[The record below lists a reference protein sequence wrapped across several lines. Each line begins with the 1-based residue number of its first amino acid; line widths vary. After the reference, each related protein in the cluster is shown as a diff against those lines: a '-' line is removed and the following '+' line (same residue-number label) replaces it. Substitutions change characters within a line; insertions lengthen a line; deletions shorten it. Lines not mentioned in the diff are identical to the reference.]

1 VRRFRA
7 RRRSISLLRRAID
20 EAPPRPPVTAES
32 KVPVLAAIIPALNA
46 SATIARCLDAITGQ
60 QSDDV
65 EVIVVDD
72 GSTDDTFEVASRY
85 DVRLLKLPRNMGPSA
100 ARNRGAEMARA
111 PVLFF
116 LDADVALAPGALARA
131 RASMSRGDADAII
144 GSYDDDPAAK
154 STVSRF
160 KNLAH
165 HCFHQRSGAEVTTFW
180 GACGLIRRETFFAVR
195 GFDEQQFQIEDVE
208 LGYRMTARGIRI
220 VLDRG
225 LQVKHLKRWT
235 LGSLIATD
243 VWRRAV
249 PWTLL
254 RLEGRRLPA
263 DLNFSIDQRIAAI
276 VAVALATLIP
286 AAFFGFRLWIPVAA
300 LIAVAIWLNLDLYRL
315 LFTKGGLWF
324 SINGFILQQLYY
336 LYSIFGIALGTAI
349 YLARSLGRRDAAAAK
364 RARD

>member
-1 VRRFRA
+1 VTTESA
-7 RRRSISLLRRAID
+7 
-20 EAPPRPPVTAES
+20 APALS
-32 KVPVLAAIIPALNA
+32 AIIPALNA
-46 SATIARCLDAITGQ
+46 AATIARCLDAITAQ
-60 QSDDV
+60 LSDEV

-72 GSTDDTFEVASRY
+72 GSTDETLEIASRY

-116 LDADVALAPGALARA
+116 LDADVAIAPGAIARA
-131 RASMSRGDADAII
+131 KASMSVGGADAII

-154 STVSRF
+154 STISRF

-165 HCFHQRSGAEVTTFW
+165 HYFHQRSRPDATTFW
-180 GACGLIRRETFFAVR
+180 GACGLVRRETFFAVG
-195 GFDEQQFQIEDVE
+195 GFDEGQFGIEDVE
-208 LGYRMTARGIRI
+208 LGYRMTARGVRI
-220 VLDRG
+220 VLDPG

-235 LGSLIATD
+235 LGSLVATD

-263 DLNFSIDQRIAAI
+263 DLNFSIDQRIAAM
-276 VAVALATLIP
+276 VAVALAILTP
-286 AAFFGFRLWIPVAA
+286 ASVFRFELWIAVAA
-300 LIAVAIWLNLDLYRL
+300 LVAAAIWLNRDLYRL
-315 LFTKGGLWF
+315 LFEKGGVRL
-324 SINGFILQQLYY
+324 STAGFLLQQLYY
-336 LYSIFGIALGTAI
+336 LYSVFGVAAGTAI
-349 YLARSLGRRDAAAAK
+349 YLARAFTRRSENAAAK